1 MDNEGHSYQWSQ
13 LPRRMKP
20 FETTLLKIHVTFNG
34 IYKYFLFQPL
44 PLLYQL
50 CFISVY
56 LSYLLLTSFLLLSFL
71 ISSLYFSPL
80 PLERRVGA
88 AGSLRSDGG
97 NYCEWHRRQI
107 RLRGPQEHQWRQWQR
122 EVDLAAPP
130 SGEADSWPLAPG
142 VMMAAAANSGDVR
155 VSASSGQG
163 FDFGFFIFFFACGQ
177 HKHPHE
183 KNSDFR
189 NTFRRTGGSTARK
202 NRFCPFEKD
211 CFLVVRSRRD
221 LSRSTFLYLTFR
233 AFFSLHNLGL
243 VQFSWEKFL
252 GLIITSDI
260 QTRI

>member
-163 FDFGFFIFFFACGQ
+163 FDFGFFFFFLHADNINTHMKKIVIFATLSGGLAAQ
-177 HKHPHE
+177 PHVKIGFVHLKKIAFQQCVPDE
-183 KNSDFR
+183 ISQGPLSFILLLGH
-189 NTFRRTGGSTARK
+189 F
-202 NRFCPFEKD
+202 
-211 CFLVVRSRRD
+211 FLSITQA
-221 LSRSTFLYLTFR
+221 L
-233 AFFSLHNLGL
+233 FSLVGKNFW
-243 VQFSWEKFL
+243 V
-252 GLIITSDI
+252 
-260 QTRI
+260 